1 LLATIFNK
9 PVRFKK
15 HQLRKYMRKYTI
27 WAFGMLLL
35 VSTLPTISWVSV
47 RKSQLEFIDSPSDT
61 ASVKL
66 TTNYSTTQLFDQ
78 YVDSTYHKANLAAS
92 GLDTDVF
99 RKALVGYFNLKKTN
113 LISPARQIIT
123 IIDFTRRSSQ
133 KRLWIVDLAS
143 AKLLFNTLVAHGQ
156 GSGGDMATSFSN
168 LENSHQSSL
177 GFYITSETYF
187 GKHGFS
193 MKLEGM
199 DKGFNTNARD
209 RAVVVHGADY
219 VSQSFINKTGRLG
232 RSHGCPALPV
242 ELTNTIINT
251 IKGQTCLFINGPATN
266 YTSNYLD
273 QEIAVSNF
281 LSSGNTVQASL

>member
-1 LLATIFNK
+1 M
-9 PVRFKK
+9 KK
-15 HQLRKYMRKYTI
+15 YSI
-27 WAFGMLLL
+27 WAFGLLL
-35 VSTLPTISWVSV
+35 LAFTLPAISWVSIN
-47 RKSQLEFIDSPSDT
+47 KSQLHFFENPTDT
-61 ASVKL
+61 TAINVVEGVS
-66 TTNYSTTQLFDQ
+66 QLEVFDQ
-78 YVDSTYHKANLAAS
+78 YVDSVFQVANLSSS
-92 GLDTDVF
+92 GLDRNVF
-99 RKALVGYFNLKKTN
+99 RKALIGYYNLKRTN
-113 LISPARQIIT
+113 LISAERQVLS
-123 IIDFTRRSSQ
+123 IIDFTRRSSE

-143 AKLLFNTLVAHGQ
+143 NKLLFNTLVAHGQ
-156 GSGGDMATSFSN
+156 GSGNDMATNFSN
-168 LENSHQSSL
+168 IANSHQSSL

-219 VSQSFINKTGRLG
+219 VSQSFIDKHGRLG

-266 YTSNYLD
+266 YSSNYLD
-273 QEIAVSNF
+273 QNIAVSNF
-281 LSSGNTVQASL
+281 VSQPNTVRASI

>member
-1 LLATIFNK
+1 M
-9 PVRFKK
+9 KK
-15 HQLRKYMRKYTI
+15 HTI
-27 WAFGMLLL
+27 WAMGMLLL
-35 VSTLPTISWVSV
+35 VCTLPTISWVSV
-47 RKSQLEFIDSPSDT
+47 RKSQLQFFDSPSNSPSIKT
-61 ASVKL
+61 
-66 TTNYSTTQLFDQ
+66 TTNYSNTEIFDQ
-78 YVDSTYHKANLAAS
+78 YIDSSFEKANLAAS
-92 GLDTDVF
+92 GLDFAVF
-99 RKALVGYFNLKKTN
+99 RKALVGYYNLKKTN
-113 LISPARQIIT
+113 LVSPERQILT
-123 IIDFTRRSSQ
+123 IIDFTRKSSQ
-133 KRLWIVDLAS
+133 KRLWIVDLS
-143 AKLLFNTLVAHGQ
+143 SNKLLFNTLVAHGQ

-209 RAVVVHGADY
+209 RAVVIHGADY

-242 ELTNTIINT
+242 ELTKTIINT

-273 QEIAVSNF
+273 QEVAVSNF
-281 LSSGNTVQASL
+281 FSSGNSVQASI

>member
-1 LLATIFNK
+1 
-9 PVRFKK
+9 
-15 HQLRKYMRKYTI
+15 MRKYTI
-27 WAFGMLLL
+27 WAIGMLLL
-35 VSTLPTISWVSV
+35 VSTLPAISWVSV
-47 RKSQLEFIDSPSDT
+47 RNSQLQVFGLPANDASAKVT
-61 ASVKL
+61 A
-66 TTNYSTTQLFDQ
+66 NYSNAQLFDQ
-78 YVDSTYHKANLAAS
+78 YIDSSYQKTDLAAA
-92 GLDTDVF
+92 GLDSAVF
-99 RKALVGYFNLKKTN
+99 RKALIGYYNLKKTN
-113 LISPARQIIT
+113 LISPERQIIT
-123 IIDFTRRSSQ
+123 IIDFSRKSSQ
-133 KRLWIVDLAS
+133 KRLWIVDLAHN
-143 AKLLFNTLVAHGQ
+143 KLLFNTFVAHGQ

-251 IKGQTCLFINGPATN
+251 IKGQTCLFINGPVKD
-266 YTSNYLD
+266 YKSNYLD
-273 QEIAVSNF
+273 QDVAVSNF
-281 LSSGNTVQASL
+281 LSTGNTVNASI

>member
-1 LLATIFNK
+1 
-9 PVRFKK
+9 
-15 HQLRKYMRKYTI
+15 MRKHTI
-27 WAFGMLLL
+27 WAIGMLLL
-35 VSTLPTISWVSV
+35 VITLPAISWVSV
-47 RKSQLEFIDSPSDT
+47 RKSQLQFFESPSDS
-61 ASVKL
+61 ASIKISAS
-66 TTNYSTTQLFDQ
+66 YSATQLFDQ
-78 YVDSTYHKANLAAS
+78 FVDSSYDKAGLASS
-92 GLDTDVF
+92 GLDSAVF

-113 LISPARQIIT
+113 LISPKHQIIS
-123 IIDFTRRSSQ
+123 IIDFTRKSSQ

-143 AKLLFNTLVAHGQ
+143 NKLLFNTLVAHGQ
-156 GSGGDMATSFSN
+156 GSGGDMATNFSN

-209 RAVVVHGADY
+209 RAVVIHGADY
-219 VSQSFINKTGRLG
+219 VSQTFINKTGRLG

-242 ELTNTIINT
+242 EMTNTIINT
-251 IKGQTCLFINGPATN
+251 IKGQTCLFINGPTTN

-273 QEIAVSNF
+273 QDIAVSNF
-281 LSSGNTVQASL
+281 LTSDKTFQASL

>member
-1 LLATIFNK
+1 M
-9 PVRFKK
+9 KK
-15 HQLRKYMRKYTI
+15 HTVRAI
-27 WAFGMLLL
+27 GILLL
-35 VSTLPTISWVSV
+35 VITLPTIGWVSV
-47 RKSQLEFIDSPSDT
+47 RKSQLQFFDAPADSASIQVT
-61 ASVKL
+61 ATIS
-66 TTNYSTTQLFDQ
+66 NTQLFDE
-78 YVDSTYHKANLAAS
+78 YIDSTYEKADLEAS
-92 GLDTDVF
+92 GLDSAVF
-99 RKALVGYFNLKKTN
+99 RKALVGYYNLKKTN
-113 LISPARQIIT
+113 LVSPERQIIT
-123 IIDFTRRSSQ
+123 IIDFTRKSSQ

-143 AKLLFNTLVAHGQ
+143 NKLLFNTLVAHGQ

-209 RAVVVHGADY
+209 RAVVVHGAEY

-242 ELTNTIINT
+242 ELTNKIINT
-251 IKGQTCLFINGPATN
+251 IKGQTCLFINGPETK
-266 YTSNYLD
+266 YMSNYLD
-273 QEIAVSNF
+273 NEIAVSNF
-281 LSSGNTVQASL
+281 FNSGNTVQASI